1 MTEVTERV
9 CTHPVHPGS
18 VCPSRRLWSTSC
30 LTSLATGSFLCF
42 CALCLPVLRNP
53 STLLLL
59 GEPVSPLSASPQSSR
74 ASPAPWGF
82 QIRKGLLSS
91 SARWYTKNFPV
102 SRRILGLHHPP
113 LPKSAWGTAM
123 GNLSS
128 SLLKGQG
135 LTPTSVSLGQLCGG
149 QEILLGC
156 LGPCLQASGS
166 GDTSVTATNICVAIC
181 SLVLETRLKVV
192 LICPGGTQGR
202 RVPGTACQDQSVV

>member
-9 CTHPVHPGS
+9 CTHPAHPGS

-42 CALCLPVLRNP
+42 CALSLPVLRNP

-91 SARWYTKNFPV
+91 SARLVLKEFSSFQKNPGTW
-102 SRRILGLHHPP
+102 GLHHPP
-113 LPKSAWGTAM
+113 PPKSAWGTALE
-123 GNLSS
+123 NLSS

-135 LTPTSVSLGQLCGG
+135 LTPTSVPLGQLCWG

-192 LICPGGTQGR
+192 LICPGGNSR
-202 RVPGTACQDQSVV
+202 A